1 VAIAADSDQET
12 EKEISMLK
20 PLVAS
25 ALVALTALPVLA
37 QPKPQTVS
45 EQVALRGLPVY
56 SSEGRQIGQVT
67 QVRIAS
73 DGQVG
78 SVRAELT
85 NGSGPEAK
93 IIEIPVAQ
101 FTQKPDRIVLS
112 VTGDEADKLP
122 AVQ

>member
-1 VAIAADSDQET
+1 
-12 EKEISMLK
+12 MLK

-25 ALVALTALPVLA
+25 ALMALAALPVLA
-37 QPKPQTVS
+37 QPKPQTVL

-67 QVRIAS
+67 QVRITS

-78 SVRAELT
+78 AVRAELT
-85 NGSGPEAK
+85 NGSRPEAK
-93 IIEIPVAQ
+93 IIEILPAQ

-112 VTGDEADKLP
+112 VTGEEADKLP